1 MILWGASLIYSLISF
16 RLYQWQY
23 YSILFTLCAW
33 GVLSSIRPSIKDR
46 LTTAIDLSGGLITQR
61 WFTTLDLITIIIKTF
76 IAIAFT
82 YCIVW
87 WPTDYTPADLVYSN
101 ISQAWAFILKH
112 YDTRDIFVKGVFFS
126 HLCIYWSGSLLYALV
141 DFLHTKSIKIYKVQD
156 SKVIPFKTWVKCTP
170 LIVFNEALAYVLVNF
185 TYDAYN
191 TFNYNGF
198 SPIVPDVLTSVFT
211 LASFAF
217 ISELWFYTSHRVMHA
232 SDFLWKHVHS
242 VHHQITAPSVYF
254 SLYTHPIEYI
264 FGNFITLAIGPVVM
278 GSHFLLVFTW
288 VVIST
293 LDFCSGHAGW
303 HLPFGLSP
311 EFHDY
316 HHRHETGN
324 YGTGLGIMDN
334 IFGTN
339 CDYKCA
345 GMMELDKVYTTPDY
359 SVDKVLKTTD
369 KGL

>member
-1 MILWGASLIYSLISF
+1 MLFWGASLVYSLITF
-16 RLYQWQY
+16 KLYEWQY
-23 YSILFTLCAW
+23 YSVLFAISAW
-33 GVLSSIRPSIKDR
+33 MALSNIRPSIKDR
-46 LTTAIDLSGGLITQR
+46 LTKAIDLSDGMITLG
-61 WFTTLDLITIIIKTF
+61 WFRSMDLFTVFVKTVLFGILLVMISTFTSPSTF
-76 IAIAFT
+76 I
-82 YCIVW
+82 YN
-87 WPTDYTPADLVYSN
+87 N
-101 ISQAWAFILKH
+101 ISRAWAYILTH
-112 YDTRDIFVKGVFFS
+112 YDTRDIFVNGIFLG
-126 HLCIYWSGSLLYALV
+126 HLSIYWSGSIIYALV

-156 SKVIPFKTWVKCTP
+156 HESIPFKTWVKCTP

-232 SDFLWKHVHS
+232 SNFLWKHVHS
-242 VHHQITAPSVYF
+242 VHHQITAPSIYF

-264 FGNFITLAIGPVVM
+264 FGNFVTLALGPVVL

-288 VVIST
+288 VIIST